1 MAVALKFFRTL
12 ISLQDTFYQA
22 LMTRN
27 NTFGLILDIVLETMP
42 RDNLLNSACLELFEF
57 IKRENI
63 KPFILHVVEKY
74 REKLEQITYVDTFQS
89 LCIRFEQLQGYSAEA
104 EADSTLFSQ
113 EEGGA
118 ARRIPLNGQRW
129 QGVKGLDADEERYFE
144 TGDDDDEDEWTTQDD
159 RGSLAVGIP
168 NGSTPLMVKPLVDY
182 PDDDEDDDEDTMDTT
197 KPDDVAN
204 ASQSEVAD
212 VDEEA
217 GSNPP
222 SPAQTPPAPERL
234 AEKRRRDDEDEDE
247 LVKLA
252 AGPKRRSSTSSNSS
266 AGALNRKKN
275 LSIGSIGSEKGVGSL
290 SGIAS
295 AGPKRIAINL
305 GPAKTTASEADKLC
319 TDVSTDG
326 NEKENRDDS
335 QGDEDG

>member
-1 MAVALKFFRTL
+1 MTVALKFFRTL

-89 LCIRFEQLQGYSAEA
+89 LCIRFEQLQGYEA

-113 EEGGA
+113 EEA
-118 ARRIPLNGQRW
+118 SSARRIPLNGQRW

-144 TGDDDDEDEWTTQDD
+144 AGDDDDEDEWTTQDD
-159 RGSLAVGIP
+159 RGSLAVGTP
-168 NGSTPLMVKPLVDY
+168 NGSSPLMVKPLVDY
-182 PDDDEDDDEDTMDTT
+182 PDDDDDEDTMDTT

-204 ASQSEVAD
+204 HAQSEPLSVAD
-212 VDEEA
+212 VEEEA

-266 AGALNRKKN
+266 AGILNRKKN
-275 LSIGSIGSEKGVGSL
+275 LSIGSIGSEKSAGNL

-295 AGPKRIAINL
+295 AAPKRIAINL
-305 GPAKTTASEADKLC
+305 GPAKTATTEADKSC
-319 TDVSTDG
+319 TEVSTDG